1 MIWDMEPP
9 EPEAE
14 LRSVAPVTHTG
25 EPEPGVCVEG
35 PPRGWY
41 LLHLER
47 QEEFPH
53 RDDGQPVCTRTNGG
67 IWRKM
72 GRTWSTGEDG
82 SRCKRIEKEKG

>member
-1 MIWDMEPP
+1 MRHGSSLGWGSGKVMIIWDMEPP

-47 QEEFPH
+47 QE
-53 RDDGQPVCTRTNGG
+53 
-67 IWRKM
+67 
-72 GRTWSTGEDG
+72 
-82 SRCKRIEKEKG
+82 